1 MVILIEVYGGPR
13 SAVIAR
19 MMSIFT
25 RSQNTEVGKQEI
37 TSLID
42 FLLFISLISILVD
55 LGVLFISEF
64 ELGFTLIFFPSSSLS
79 LLRFLVWLG
88 ILVVR

>member
-19 MMSIFT
+19 MMSIFR

-55 LGVLFISEF
+55 LGVFGYFEF
-64 ELGFTLIFFPSSSLS
+64 ELGYLDWFHFHVYLYHYH
-79 LLRFLVWLG
+79 
-88 ILVVR
+88 